1 MTTIDDDIIEDALQY
16 FPRVVNYL
24 RKGHP
29 LQSLVYHDYCYRSD
43 VKTMWESLLD
53 EVIPTCC
60 FTAMNLLRLK
70 MDLLICTRICF
81 EKKVP
86 ERCRPDTEDRLMKFL
101 ARDGLWEGQSFED
114 GIQDFLEAFFKTEK
128 SKMKDPNEK
137 IVLGLG
143 NELED
148 RFIFEIRE
156 FLMELYEACRKEIQT
171 DLIVKNVL
179 RSISGEPNPKETDWV
194 TGWNEIKSDHH
205 YDTEFV
211 TNRPNMRQFV
221 CVTAPQPLYCP
232 GFDNL
237 EAADIDDVEK
247 LKVDLNDYLE
257 RGTEVV
263 PARFYKTFC
272 FTGISKE
279 SVFTESG
286 LKSSRTEEYG
296 IAENCRGLPHIDS
309 IDLLLVNGE
318 QVDLLMT
325 ILEDLLVPLEK
336 RNPSPDPNT
345 PHDPARKKRKRSPS
359 PVPKKRQPKFYGPS
373 AKPAVLQDFRPTRRD
388 PIMTQDDTSWL
399 NIPALLGTIAAALY
413 VTYR

>member
-1 MTTIDDDIIEDALQY
+1 MTTIDDDIIKNALQY

-29 LQSLVYHDYCYRSD
+29 LQSLVYHDYCDRSS
-43 VKTMWESLLD
+43 VKSMYESLLD

-81 EKKVP
+81 ENK
-86 ERCRPDTEDRLMKFL
+86 EEDRCRPDTEDRLIKFL

-156 FLMELYEACRKEIQT
+156 FLMELYKACDDKIQK
-171 DLIVKNVL
+171 DLIVENVP
-179 RSISGEPNPKETDWV
+179 RSITGTHDPKQTDWV
-194 TGWNEIKSDHH
+194 CGWNERNSRLH
-205 YDTEFV
+205 YDPEFV
-211 TNRPNMRQFV
+211 THRPNMSQFV

-272 FTGISKE
+272 FTGISNE

-296 IAENCRGLPHIDS
+296 IVENSRDLPHIDN
-309 IDLLLVNGE
+309 IDLLMINGE

-336 RNPSPDPNT
+336 RNLSPDPNT
-345 PHDPARKKRKRSPS
+345 PPDPPRKKRKRSPS
-359 PVPKKRQPKFYGPS
+359 PVPEKRQPKFYGPS
-373 AKPAVLQDFRPTRRD
+373 ATPAVIEDFRPTRRD
-388 PIMTQDDTSWL
+388 PIMTQDDGWL